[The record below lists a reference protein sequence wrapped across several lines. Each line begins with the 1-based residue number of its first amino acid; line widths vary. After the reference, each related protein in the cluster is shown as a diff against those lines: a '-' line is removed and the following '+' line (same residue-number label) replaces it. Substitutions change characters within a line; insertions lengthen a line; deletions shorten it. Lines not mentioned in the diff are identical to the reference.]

1 MDMLNRVALVTGA
14 TRGIGRA
21 IAQHLLNQGFELAVF
36 GRNQDLLAEWESQ
49 SVVALAVDVSDAAQV
64 DAAVHEIL
72 QRWGRIDVAVNNAG
86 ITRDGLLMRM
96 SDDDWETVL
105 KTNLTGVLNVCESVI
120 RRIIK
125 LRSSRIVYV
134 ASVVGI
140 AGNAGQVNYAASK
153 AGVIGLTKS
162 LAKEVAS
169 RNILVN
175 AVAPGYI
182 DTDMTRAL
190 TEEQRAVL
198 LKHIPLQRTGQPEDV
213 AKLVGFLV
221 SEDNQYIT
229 GQVIRCDGGLMI

>member
-1 MDMLNRVALVTGA
+1 MLNRVALVTGA

-105 KTNLTGVLNVCESVI
+105 KTNLTGVFNVCRAVI
-120 RRIIK
+120 RPMIK
-125 LRSSRIVYV
+125 QRSGRIVNV

>member
-21 IAQHLLNQGFELAVF
+21 IAQYLLNQGFELAVF

-105 KTNLTGVLNVCESVI
+105 KTNLTGVFNVCRAVI
-120 RRIIK
+120 RPMIK
-125 LRSSRIVYV
+125 QRSGRIVNV